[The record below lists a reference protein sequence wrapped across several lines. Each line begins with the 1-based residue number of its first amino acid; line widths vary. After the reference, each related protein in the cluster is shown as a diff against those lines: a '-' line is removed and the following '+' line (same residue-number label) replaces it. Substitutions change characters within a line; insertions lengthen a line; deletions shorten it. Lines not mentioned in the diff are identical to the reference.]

1 MRDYLEAFLVC
12 LVNFLAS
19 IAITVVAQASTPKY
33 NPKTCAEGV
42 ICTVGSQ
49 LACYEPELA
58 YAPEFGIVCLK

>member
-1 MRDYLEAFLVC
+1 MREFKDAFFICCLSLVVS
-12 LVNFLAS
+12 L
-19 IAITVVAQASTPKY
+19 AITSVAMGAKKKY